1 MKVQKLAKLFFVVGL
16 IVALRITPA
25 GAHGGGL
32 DSNGGHNNRKTG
44 GYHYHRGPMAGQ
56 SYTSKTEATAAPNEK
71 GNAGDTGQGEK
82 IRQPSAGAAA
92 KQLVGVSSVIDGDTI
107 EIHGQRI
114 RLHGIDAPESSQTC
128 LDGGKITRCGTTA
141 ANRLA
146 EKIGGRTVICDERDQ
161 DRYGRVVSVCTTGGQ
176 DLNAWMV
183 SEGLA
188 VAYRKYSSDYVEH
201 EKDARDARRGV
212 WATEFDMPWDWRHNK
227 K

>member
-1 MKVQKLAKLFFVVGL
+1 MEIQKLAQIFLLAILLVT
-16 IVALRITPA
+16 LRMTNA

-32 DSNGGHNNRKTG
+32 DSQGGHNNRKTG

-56 SYTSKTEATAAPNEK
+56 SSASKTEAAAAPNEK
-71 GNAGDTGQGEK
+71 ISGSDTGQAGK
-82 IRQPSAGAAA
+82 ISRPSAGPIA
-92 KQLVGVSSVIDGDTI
+92 KHLVGVASVIDGDTI

-128 LDGGKITRCGTTA
+128 SEGGKAIRCGAIA

-146 EKIGGRTVICDERDQ
+146 EKIGGRTVTCDERDK
-161 DRYGRVVSVCTTGGQ
+161 DRYGRVVSVCTVGGQ

-188 VAYRKYSSDYVEH
+188 VAYRKYSTDYVEH
-201 EKDARDARRGV
+201 EKDAQGTKRGV
-212 WATEFDMPWDWRHNK
+212 WNTEFEMPWDWRRK
-227 K
+227 